1 MRQSNQK
8 VAAYNLGVAQ
18 GVRDAKQARNNEF
31 IVSFCVY
38 TYDMNLLISTQ

>member
-18 GVRDAKQARNNEF
+18 GVRDAKNARNTEF
-31 IVSFCVY
+31 IVSIAIC
-38 TYDMNLLISTQ
+38 ISLFNM